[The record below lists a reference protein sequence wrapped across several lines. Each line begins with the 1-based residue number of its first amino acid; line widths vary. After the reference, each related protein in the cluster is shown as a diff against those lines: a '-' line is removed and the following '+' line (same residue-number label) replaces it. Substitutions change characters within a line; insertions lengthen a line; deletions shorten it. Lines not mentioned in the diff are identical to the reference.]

1 MMQIKLPKNDH
12 KYHWTMHS
20 QFKIKQYG
28 LSANKIKRIIRFPDR
43 KEEGIA
49 PNTVAVMK
57 RRNRNNPQKG
67 EIWVMYQR
75 KLKVQNSKLKVE
87 NTNPDVSTKGGRLSV
102 ISHQPAVESLLGKIK
117 IISAW
122 VYPGVSPKSEEIFVP
137 DDAWEEL
144 ENINSKER

>member
-1 MMQIKLPKNDH
+1 
-12 KYHWTMHS
+12 
-20 QFKIKQYG
+20 

-49 PNTVAVMK
+49 PDTIAVMK
-57 RRNRNNPQKG
+57 RRNENDPQKG

-87 NTNPDVSTKGGRLSV
+87 NTNPDVNTEDDRLSV
-102 ISHQPAVESLLGKIK
+102 ISHRPVVESLSGKIK

-122 VYPGVSPKSEEIFVP
+122 VYPGESPEGKEIFVP
-137 DDAWEEL
+137 DDAWDEL
-144 ENINSKER
+144 ENKKSKEK